1 MNYESE
7 LKVAVEAVRKASG
20 LCVRVQS
27 SLVSEETV
35 KKKDDSPVTVAD
47 FGAQAVICR
56 ELMKSFPDIPIVAE
70 EDSSELKSEGGKALT
85 ARILEFAAEV
95 FPGIDEEGLVTAI
108 DAGDYDGGAGGTFWT
123 LDPIDG
129 TKGFLRGEQYAVAL
143 ALIENGR
150 VVLGVL
156 GCPNLPLDL
165 KQPDGGKGCILTA
178 VKGGGASMRP
188 LDHNTPKRIAVSDIE
203 DTKLAPFCESVESAH
218 SSHGDSARIA
228 EILGVKAPPIR
239 IDSQCKY
246 AVIARGDASIYL
258 RLPTKKEYVEKIW
271 DHAAGSIIVEEAG
284 GIVTDAFGK
293 TLDFSLGRTLSGNKG
308 IVATNG
314 LIHEKVVSAVSEVLG
329 PDTK

>member
-35 KKKDDSPVTVAD
+35 RKKDDSPVTVAD

-70 EDSSELKSEGGKALT
+70 EDSSELGSEGGKALT
-85 ARILEFAAEV
+85 ARVLEFAAEV
-95 FPGIDEEGLVTAI
+95 FPGMDEEGLVSAI
-108 DAGDYDGGAGGTFWT
+108 DAGDYGGGAGGTFWT

-156 GCPNLPLDL
+156 GCPALPLDL
-165 KQPDGGKGCILTA
+165 KLPDGGKGCILTA
-178 VKGGGASMRP
+178 VKGEGASMRP
-188 LDHNTPKRIAVSDIE
+188 LEHNTP
-203 DTKLAPFCESVESAH
+203 
-218 SSHGDSARIA
+218 
-228 EILGVKAPPIR
+228 
-239 IDSQCKY
+239 
-246 AVIARGDASIYL
+246 
-258 RLPTKKEYVEKIW
+258 
-271 DHAAGSIIVEEAG
+271 
-284 GIVTDAFGK
+284 
-293 TLDFSLGRTLSGNKG
+293 
-308 IVATNG
+308 
-314 LIHEKVVSAVSEVLG
+314 
-329 PDTK
+329 